1 MVYTSGKA
9 PESKNFNYNALFKM
23 TDATTE
29 DGVLK
34 AFEWPQGGN
43 NETTDWN
50 KTEHVFTAETG
61 YVGVRMG
68 WNASSKFDGFQ
79 LYVIEEAGVDLTEL
93 NNEIAAAQAQLAGYE
108 EGTEWYNTLSAAIAE
123 AQAATP
129 ADAEAAA
136 AAVSALKAAE
146 QAAALAYVKA
156 SAPFADGDYVIQ
168 NVETG
173 YFLGGGNDWGTHASL
188 LGKPQWFTL
197 TIQADGT
204 YTLDSHQHNNN
215 ATDHFLTTGLYVD
228 GAATNWTIAA
238 NGDGF
243 TIANGTNYLAGNG
256 KNATLKTVTDA
267 SDAAAQWVFITKADV
282 VAAQASASATNPVDV
297 TAFIKNPEVKRNA
310 NTSYY
315 PTWTTTGTIKDAGSA
330 VANCAEAYHSAFSIE
345 QTLTGLKA
353 GLYRLNAQAFY
364 RQDGSDEENM
374 PYVYLND
381 QQANFPLRTGSEN
394 NMAAAY
400 ASFLTNTYPVASLYA
415 NVEEGGNLTIG
426 ARCDN
431 ATMWTIFGEFSLTYY
446 GNATAAEVEL
456 ADYIAAYNEAM
467 AAAQAYVS
475 VDMADKA
482 KEALNT
488 AIAENTVD
496 VATATQ
502 ESLETA
508 TANLKA
514 AVEDAA
520 WAARAAANSK
530 AAAELIAAGNG
541 DFTSFIVNPS
551 FETGNTEG
559 WTSVDGGGAAN
570 NGNFGLATGS
580 WFAERWTWGTS
591 ATNVLSDGS
600 LTQVIPGLPAGS
612 YTLTAE
618 LQNLMQYDESVVP
631 GGYFLDA
638 NGTRAEVSAANTYT
652 VEFTLDGTELLTLG
666 AILEG
671 CTGNWVC
678 VDNFR
683 LTYVIPT
690 VPEFEYA
697 ATSVLGECYE
707 GLPVTVDLDA
717 VLAAIGA
724 SSMDEVTIYSE
735 NADGSRVEGV
745 RKDAAVDGWRDAE
758 GSFSGWGD
766 AGYFFVQD
774 DTENPGAVYFVGG
787 MEGKN
792 TDTPVSYTAKLVYV
806 NNSTNA
812 EAVVKITL
820 NYVSLTDY
828 YIVNADLT
836 GTDGWATDGTKG
848 LDGSGIVKCGNNA
861 VFDFYQTIRGL
872 PAGQYKLT
880 AQAAYRYGGDEQ
892 TEYDAI
898 QAGTETKNAIMY
910 AMVSAEETVETK
922 VLNRYDGA
930 SETDLAGSGS
940 VQVNGLFV
948 PNSSNAVKAWFE
960 AGQYVN
966 EITINLITDGD
977 VTIGIKK
984 TATPDAGDYTVLGG
998 WTLEYL
1004 GAPIVGEMEISDL
1017 VVETSVEYD
1026 TESNYTEKVAT
1037 LTDEQVQ
1044 SVLTELGLSSLSEVI
1059 PFGYNPSNGEFIDIT
1074 EAATNAKYDGWHN
1087 PEGDFC
1093 TWTGSIETAP
1103 FCIKYTDGKEYHCW
1117 NLATAEHH
1125 KYVGY
1130 YALTNGK
1137 KAVLVKITFVTATAI
1152 NAVEAEQNAAQ
1163 VIFDLSGRR
1172 LQKAVKGVNIINGKK
1187 ILVK

>member
-1 MVYTSGKA
+1 MNKLLRSAFAFMV
-9 PESKNFNYNALFKM
+9 M
-23 TDATTE
+23 TLMAGSLYAAD
-29 DGVLK
+29 L
-34 AFEWPQGGN
+34 
-43 NETTDWN
+43 
-50 KTEHVFTAETG
+50 AE
-61 YVGVRMG
+61 
-68 WNASSKFDGFQ
+68 
-79 LYVIEEAGVDLTEL
+79 
-93 NNEIAAAQAQLAGYE
+93 
-108 EGTEWYNTLSAAIAE
+108 
-123 AQAATP
+123 
-129 ADAEAAA
+129 
-136 AAVSALKAAE
+136 
-146 QAAALAYVKA
+146 
-156 SAPFADGDYVIQ
+156 GDYIIQ

-204 YTLDSHQHNNN
+204 YTLDSHQYNN

-228 GAATNWTIAA
+228 GGATNWTIAA

-297 TAFIKNPEVKRNA
+297 TAFIKNPEMKRNA
-310 NTSYY
+310 NTSFY
-315 PTWTTTGTIKDAGSA
+315 PTWTATGADLTGSPA
-330 VANCAEAYHSAFSIE
+330 NYNQGSNSNVANCSESYRSSNGIHLTQTIE
-345 QTLTGLKA
+345 GLKA
-353 GLYRLNAQAFY
+353 GLYRLDAHAFY
-364 RQDGSDEENM
+364 RQDGTDTDHF
-374 PYVYLND
+374 PYVFLND
-381 QQANFPLRTGSEN
+381 QQATFPERTGSEN
-394 NMAAAY
+394 SMAQAY
-400 ASFLTNTYPVASLYA
+400 ASFLNGLYA
-415 NVEEGGNLTIG
+415 TEPLFVTLEEGGSLTLG
-426 ARCDN
+426 VHN
-431 ATMWTIFGEFSLTYY
+431 ENTMTWNIFGELSLTYY
-446 GNATAAEVEL
+446 GNATAAEVLL
-456 ADYIAAYNEAM
+456 ADYIAAYNEAL

-475 VDMADKA
+475 VDMADDA

-514 AVEDAA
+514 AVEAAA

-559 WTSVDGGGAAN
+559 WTSADGGGAAN
-570 NGNFGLATGS
+570 NGNFGLATGT

-591 ATNVLSDGS
+591 AANVLSDGS

-707 GLPVTVDLDA
+707 GLPVTVDLAA

-774 DTENPGAVYFVGG
+774 DTKNPGAVYFVGG

-836 GTDGWATDGTKG
+836 GTDGWNASGTKG
-848 LDGSGIVKCGNNA
+848 IDGSGIVKCGNNA
-861 VFDFYQTIRGL
+861 VFDFSQTIVGL
-872 PAGQYKLT
+872 PAGQWKFT
-880 AQAAYRYGGDEQ
+880 AKAAYRYGGNEQ
-892 TEYDAI
+892 AEYDAI
-898 QAGTETKNAIMY
+898 QAGTDTKNAIMY
-910 AMVSAEETVETK
+910 ATTADETVEAK

-930 SETDLAGSGS
+930 SETDLAGSGA

-948 PNSSNAVKAWFE
+948 PNSSAAVQAWFE

-966 EITINLITDGD
+966 EVTINLMAASD

-998 WTLEYL
+998 WTLEYI

-1017 VVETSVEYD
+1017 VVETSVEYTAEENAND
-1026 TESNYTEKVAT
+1026 GWNEKVAT

-1044 SVLTELGLSSLSEVI
+1044 SILTELGLASLSDAVA
-1059 PFGYNPSNGEFIDIT
+1059 FGYNPTTESFISLT
-1074 EAATNAKYDGWHN
+1074 EASEYDGWRN
-1087 PEGDFC
+1087 ASGDFESY
-1093 TWTGSIETAP
+1093 GDDAP
-1103 FCIKYTDGKEYHCW
+1103 FCVKYTDGKNYYCYDKPATSGYNEYVAYW
-1117 NLATAEHH
+1117 AIS
-1125 KYVGY
+1125 
-1130 YALTNGK
+1130 NGT
-1137 KAVLVKITFVTATAI
+1137 KAVLVKITFVTCTAVNSI
-1152 NAVEAEQNAAQ
+1152 EAEQNAAQ

-1172 LQKAVKGVNIINGKK
+1172 LTKAVKGVNIINGKK